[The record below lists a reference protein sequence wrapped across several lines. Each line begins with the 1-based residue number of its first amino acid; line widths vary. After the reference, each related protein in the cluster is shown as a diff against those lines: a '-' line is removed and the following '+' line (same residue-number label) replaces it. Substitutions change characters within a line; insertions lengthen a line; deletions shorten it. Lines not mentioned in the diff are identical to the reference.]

1 MDLDDDTGARMN
13 LTKRTKLR
21 QILPI
26 ALIIAL
32 GSVPVLSQT
41 DSGAAK
47 PVPHA
52 VVEERDGQH
61 DFDFC
66 SVIGRSIT
74 ARRGRQTGPSP
85 TRESGMYL
93 TKGTVLPL
101 FAENGA
107 ICDPFYQQCM

>member
-61 DFDFC
+61 DFDFLFGHWK
-66 SVIGRSIT
+66 VHNRKTWETNRTIT
-74 ARRGRQTGPSP
+74 YTRVRDVSDKGHCTPALRREWRD
-85 TRESGMYL
+85 L
-93 TKGTVLPL
+93 
-101 FAENGA
+101 
-107 ICDPFYQQCM
+107 